1 MEKKMTDIFTIQL
14 YKYIMTYKIFKKKK
28 KIHSEA
34 AEAVLETYKTNVKLQ
49 ALVHRLKKH
58 LYS

>member
-28 KIHSEA
+28 KSTQRPQRLFWKH
-34 AEAVLETYKTNVKLQ
+34 TKTNVKLQ
-49 ALVHRLKKH
+49 ALVHRIKKH